1 VVVVGE
7 TILFWLI
14 AEEDPTNSVSS
25 MNTEVVQ
32 SIKFLDY
39 KNMMV
44 SRVKNKK
51 GDIATSVDDFQ
62 ISSY

>member
-1 VVVVGE
+1 MVVVGE